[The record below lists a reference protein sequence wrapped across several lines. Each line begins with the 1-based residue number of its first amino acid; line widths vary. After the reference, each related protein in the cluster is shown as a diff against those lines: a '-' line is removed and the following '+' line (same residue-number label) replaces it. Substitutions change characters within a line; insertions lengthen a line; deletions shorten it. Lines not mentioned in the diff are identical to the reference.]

1 MTPFLNDD
9 EKERQIIDLYFN
21 QGKNTREIAKLLR
34 TSLSTIA
41 PIIKKEKERRA
52 VSSNV
57 HNGDAKTRSQSEY
70 QRQQQ
75 DRTISTPSSLSL
87 SPAEV
92 DKLSDRQKAAIAY
105 GLYDQGKTPVQVA
118 TTLYLL
124 ESDMSSY
131 S

>member
-1 MTPFLNDD
+1 
-9 EKERQIIDLYFN
+9 
-21 QGKNTREIAKLLR
+21 
-34 TSLSTIA
+34 
-41 PIIKKEKERRA
+41 
-52 VSSNV
+52 
-57 HNGDAKTRSQSEY
+57 
-70 QRQQQ
+70 
-75 DRTISTPSSLSL
+75 L